1 MNLLALMMAVSDYS
15 RLFIRSRNLFWP
27 AAVLAITVVGSS
39 VRADDYMTDEKQQF
53 LISAQSH
60 LLNDRF
66 DSAQKTLDSLVGMD
80 SADPIGYLFK
90 AAVYLARMTD
100 AEEELDSDEFRRLAD
115 TSISLAEIRLVDAS
129 GRQAAWMYLWLGH
142 AKAYRSLWESRFGS
156 FTSALKLALNARSDY
171 EKGFESDSTLYDLY
185 GGLGMYHYWKSAKA
199 GILRW
204 LQIFKNDREKGVD
217 ELYLAVDSSIIS
229 RHPARN
235 ALIWIWLDM
244 DKYDSVVT
252 ICEEML
258 GQFPDG
264 KLFLWPLAE
273 ALYEKKNYD
282 GAIEVYLRLRGKLAV
297 SPGNYYNL
305 VECDYNL
312 NRCFDRLDR
321 EKDAIE
327 AARRVED
334 YYDLI
339 PDKTKRRQRSK
350 LDFLRRFARRVP

>member
-1 MNLLALMMAVSDYS
+1 MAIIRYSRFLISWKLLLLPWVVLATIAVS
-15 RLFIRSRNLFWP
+15 
-27 AAVLAITVVGSS
+27 SS
-39 VRADDYMTDEKQQF
+39 VCADEYMTDEKQRL

-66 DSAQKTLDSLVGMD
+66 DSAQMTLDSLVGMD
-80 SADPIGYLFK
+80 STDPIGYLFK

-100 AEEELDSDEFRRLAD
+100 AEQELDSEEFRRLAD
-115 TSISLAEIRLVDAS
+115 TSISLAESRLVDAS
-129 GRQAAWMYLWLGH
+129 GRKAAWMYLCLGH

-171 EKGFESDSTLYDLY
+171 EKGLESDSTLYDLY

-199 GILRW
+199 GILKW
-204 LQIFKNDREKGVD
+204 LQIFKNDKDKGIN
-217 ELYLAVDSSIIS
+217 ELYLAVDSSVIS
-229 RHPARN
+229 QYPARN

-258 GQFPDG
+258 GRFPDG

-273 ALYEKKNYD
+273 ALFEKKNYHR
-282 GAIEVYLRLRGKLAV
+282 AAEIYQRLREKLV
-297 SPGNYYNL
+297 LSPGNYFNL

-312 NRCFDRLDR
+312 NRCYDNLDR
-321 EKDAIE
+321 EEDAI
-327 AARRVED
+327 AAANRVES

-339 PDKTKRRQRSK
+339 ADKTKRRQRSK
-350 LDFLRRFARRVP
+350 LDYLRRYAKRIP